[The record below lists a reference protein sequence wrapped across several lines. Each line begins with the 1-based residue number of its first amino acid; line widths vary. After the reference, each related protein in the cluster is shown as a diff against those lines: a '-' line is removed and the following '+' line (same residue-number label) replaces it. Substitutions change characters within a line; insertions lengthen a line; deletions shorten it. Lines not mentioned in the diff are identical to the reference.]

1 MITVTGS
8 NGFIGSNLIKGLN
21 EIGYKD
27 IIAVDD
33 QDDPELKENI
43 AHCDIQDFL
52 NIDEFINLIRNNE
65 IDGTKIRAIFHQ
77 GACSDTME
85 YDKQK
90 MMEKNYE
97 YSKKIFE
104 LAKLQNARFV
114 YASSAS
120 VYGLSQDSKEISL
133 NESPLNVYA
142 ESKLAFDNFIR
153 NEDYP
158 AVGLRYFNVYG
169 PGEENKGKM
178 ASMPYKMINQYLADK
193 EISLF
198 KGFNGYADGGQ
209 KRDFISVEDVVSINM
224 FFMENNISGIFNVG
238 TGVARSFN
246 DIALNII
253 GSNNKNEFS
262 KVIKYFDMPE
272 FLKDKYQNFT
282 QANINSLRAS
292 GYNYDFFTLEEGVKN
307 YLRYVMTSSS

>member
-1 MITVTGS
+1 M
-8 NGFIGSNLIKGLN
+8 
-21 EIGYKD
+21 
-27 IIAVDD
+27 
-33 QDDPELKENI
+33 
-43 AHCDIQDFL
+43 
-52 NIDEFINLIRNNE
+52 
-65 IDGTKIRAIFHQ
+65 
-77 GACSDTME
+77 
-85 YDKQK
+85 
-90 MMEKNYE
+90 
-97 YSKKIFE
+97 
-104 LAKLQNARFV
+104 

-209 KRDFISVEDVVSINM
+209 KRDFISVEDVLSINM
-224 FFMENNISGIFNVG
+224 FFMENNIYVIFNVG
-238 TGVARSFN
+238 TVVDRSFN
-246 DIALNII
+246 YIA
-253 GSNNKNEFS
+253 
-262 KVIKYFDMPE
+262 
-272 FLKDKYQNFT
+272 
-282 QANINSLRAS
+282 
-292 GYNYDFFTLEEGVKN
+292 
-307 YLRYVMTSSS
+307 

>member
-1 MITVTGS
+1 MILVTGGA
-8 NGFIGSNLIKGLN
+8 GFIGYNIVRRLNLMGHQNIIISDELN
-21 EIGYKD
+21 YKS
-27 IIAVDD
+27 A
-33 QDDPELKENI
+33 E
-43 AHCDIQDFL
+43 
-52 NIDEFINLIRNNE
+52 INLKKLKF
-65 IDGTKIRAIFHQ
+65 IDYIKPKDVFSYENLQDLSVLFHQ

-90 MMEKNYE
+90 MIEKNYE

-120 VYGLSQDSKEISL
+120 VYGLSQDSKEISS